1 MKAAFDWVSN
11 LTMDVTTGYG
21 ERPRNVVVSSLAT
34 VGVFAGIYWS
44 FDALGTDA
52 SDLEYVLFSFQGFIQ
67 FIIGTSPRGD
77 VLVRLATAIE
87 GFVGAFLIALF
98 VFTLTRSLNR

>member
-67 FIIGTSPRGD
+67 FIGTSPRD
-77 VLVRLATAIE
+77 NVLVRLATAIE
-87 GFVGAFLIALF
+87 GFVDAFLIALF
-98 VFTLTRSLNR
+98 MFTLTRSINR

>member
-44 FDALGTDA
+44 FD
-52 SDLEYVLFSFQGFIQ
+52 V
-67 FIIGTSPRGD
+67 GD
-77 VLVRLATAIE
+77 RC
-87 GFVGAFLIALF
+87 
-98 VFTLTRSLNR
+98 